1 MPPKKLNKP
10 KRLPAK
16 KVRATSSQ
24 NARNYSTAAHEDALL
39 GLTDPFS
46 SHAATA
52 RYPDQGSG
60 KSLTFQQRI
69 QLSMTSTAAGSA
81 ALAIN
86 PKVNFSLLSPA
97 SIATN
102 TVTWNG
108 AWDPLGDVSTNLPN
122 TYGLAYR
129 PTSFGV
135 RVANVLGATDS
146 AGYLVIAKGGIPPP
160 LPSGTTFNPSN
171 FATWDS
177 HPMTHGGEW
186 HVVSNPRS
194 ADAYAMK
201 LVTEYNLNTNLG
213 DPTWETVYLFVS
225 GTKVASVALHVEIYI
240 NYEYVAKEDAVIAQ
254 MASPQP
260 LLNIPLQTAVNAVQS
275 THPPSHKGA
284 QAVVQNFIKREGK
297 KALVK
302 HVIPFVA
309 KKAVGLLA

>member
-1 MPPKKLNKP
+1 MPTKKLIKP

-24 NARNYSTAAHEDALL
+24 NAGNYNTSAHEDALL
-39 GLTDPFS
+39 SLTDPFS

-60 KSLTFQQRI
+60 KTLTFQQRI
-69 QLSMTSTAAGSA
+69 QLSQGSTAAGAA

-86 PKVNFSLLSPA
+86 PKVNFSILSAA

-108 AWDPLGDVSTNLPN
+108 AWDPIGDVSTNLPN
-122 TYGLAYR
+122 SYGLAYR

-135 RVANVLGATDS
+135 RIANVLGATDS
-146 AGYLVIAKGGIPPP
+146 AGYVVIAKGGIPPA

-177 HPMTHGGEW
+177 HPMTHGAEW

-194 ADAYAMK
+194 ANAYDMK
-201 LVTEYNLNTNLG
+201 LVSDYNLNSSRG
-213 DPTWETVYLFVS
+213 DSTWETVYIFVS
-225 GTKVASVALHVEIYI
+225 GSKASSTVLHIEIYI
-240 NYEYVAKEDAVIAQ
+240 NYEYVAQEDAVIAQ

-260 LLNIPLQTAVNAVQS
+260 LLNIPLQTAVNAVQTS
-275 THPPSHKGA
+275 HPPSHKGA
-284 QAVVQNFIKREGK
+284 QAVVQNFIRREGK